1 MLENGV
7 CFQPLNNSDKVFLF
21 MLVVYFEFQAQTLHS
36 KELQRQSKKKS
47 SAFRKLTVLSG
58 DTSAQIIMHNR
69 NHQVV
74 SVTMISAVSELW
86 SILKR
91 ALSGHASFYLK
102 IVAFILLHFKID
114 SFPWKG
120 GRLKKKKEK
129 NFSDSLDC
137 KKSSFIRFV
146 LKISWVIVKR

>member
-36 KELQRQSKKKS
+36 KELQRQSKKKKS

-74 SVTMISAVSELW
+74 SVTMISAVSEL
-86 SILKR
+86 
-91 ALSGHASFYLK
+91 
-102 IVAFILLHFKID
+102 
-114 SFPWKG
+114 
-120 GRLKKKKEK
+120 
-129 NFSDSLDC
+129 
-137 KKSSFIRFV
+137 
-146 LKISWVIVKR
+146 